1 MSYQSTIM
9 LRAAR
14 TALFLTLI
22 TFLAGC
28 SRDSREADIKKCVAE
43 TQRQLAQGQLAHGA
57 PANESAEEKHDRIGG
72 MITAC
77 MEKLGY
83 RHDQGSMANAHCVD
97 DVDYNPCCYAR
108 GR

>member
-1 MSYQSTIM
+1 
-9 LRAAR
+9 
-14 TALFLTLI
+14 
-22 TFLAGC
+22 
-28 SRDSREADIKKCVAE
+28 
-43 TQRQLAQGQLAHGA
+43 
-57 PANESAEEKHDRIGG
+57 

-97 DVDYNPCCYAR
+97 DVDYNPYCYAR